1 MAMLRDAEHGCPW
14 DLEQTIDSLIPY
26 TIEEV
31 YEVVDAIERKSMV
44 DLEDELG
51 DLLFQVVFTRS
62 SPEKQI
68 SFPSQTSLRRSQKTH
83 GATLMC
89 SAQAQLNHLANQLS
103 CRQTR

>member
-1 MAMLRDAEHGCPW
+1 MVVPGISNNY
-14 DLEQTIDSLIPY
+14 EQPDSY

-68 SFPSQTSLRRSQKTH
+68 SFPSQTSLRR
-83 GATLMC
+83 
-89 SAQAQLNHLANQLS
+89 
-103 CRQTR
+103 